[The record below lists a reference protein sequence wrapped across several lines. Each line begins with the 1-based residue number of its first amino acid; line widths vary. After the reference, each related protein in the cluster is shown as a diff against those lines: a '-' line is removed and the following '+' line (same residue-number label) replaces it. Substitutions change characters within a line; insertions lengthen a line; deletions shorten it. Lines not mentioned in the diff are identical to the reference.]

1 MSDASKDVEPPRMAS
16 FSATEA
22 QNNFG
27 RVLQRVD
34 SGEAVWITRY
44 GEAEAVV
51 ISAERYRE
59 LSGEAAPDLEKLTRE
74 FDAMVARMQT
84 EEAEAG
90 FDALFAMDAVALGEA
105 ALEKAG
111 ADED

>member
-1 MSDASKDVEPPRMAS
+1 MSDASKGAERAKMTS
-16 FSATEA
+16 FSATDA

-34 SGEAVWITRY
+34 RGEAVYITRY
-44 GEAEAVV
+44 GEPEAVV
-51 ISAERYRE
+51 VSAERYRE
-59 LSGEAAPDLEKLTRE
+59 LSGEAAPDLGKLTRE

-90 FDALFAMDAVALGEA
+90 FDALFAMDAAALGKA
-105 ALEKAG
+105 ALESART
-111 ADED
+111 DED